1 MNFLEEVEP
10 YRVYIDMY
18 LDKGAMPNLKIREE
32 LNDLDYRLRMHERVA
47 MYGKANIELY
57 PTDMACASCVK
68 SMVNNLRRWINI
80 KESEKPSLLKE
91 TVEFKGV
98 PQVNKKDMEVL
109 PKDFSKESVDVVERM
124 SKDLEF
130 EGTLEEKVENLNS
143 LSNQIAEQM
152 INDLKLPSEMIE
164 EELEDI
170 DSMKWGAFKTYCK
183 GKGLNVKGKTREQ
196 LTKELLSL

>member
-32 LNDLDYRLRMHERVA
+32 LSDLDYRLRMHERVA

-80 KESEKPSLLKE
+80 KEAEEKEMIKKTALDMVGWTDKFPEEE

-98 PQVNKKDMEVL
+98 PD
-109 PKDFSKESVDVVERM
+109 
-124 SKDLEF
+124 
-130 EGTLEEKVENLNS
+130 
-143 LSNQIAEQM
+143 
-152 INDLKLPSEMIE
+152 KLPSEMIE
-164 EELEDI
+164 EELHEYTEDI
-170 DSMKWGAFKTYCK
+170 DSMKWGKFKTYCK
-183 GKGLNVKGKTREQ
+183 GKGLNVKGKTRAQ
-196 LTKELLSL
+196 LTEELTSL

>member
-32 LNDLDYRLRMHERVA
+32 LSDLDYRLRMHERVA

-80 KESEKPSLLKE
+80 KEAEEKEMIKKTALDMVGWTDKFPEEE

-98 PQVNKKDMEVL
+98 PD
-109 PKDFSKESVDVVERM
+109 KEIAGYKVI
-124 SKDLEF
+124 DL
-130 EGTLEEKVENLNS
+130 TK
-143 LSNQIAEQM
+143 
-152 INDLKLPSEMIE
+152 
-164 EELEDI
+164 
-170 DSMKWGAFKTYCK
+170 MKWGAFKSYCK
-183 GKGLNVKGKTREQ
+183 GKGLNVKGKTRAQ
-196 LTKELLSL
+196 LNEELTSL

>member
-32 LNDLDYRLRMHERVA
+32 LSDLDYRLRMHERVA

-80 KESEKPSLLKE
+80 KETEKPSLLKE

-98 PQVNKKDMEVL
+98 PD
-109 PKDFSKESVDVVERM
+109 KEIAGYKVI
-124 SKDLEF
+124 DL
-130 EGTLEEKVENLNS
+130 TK
-143 LSNQIAEQM
+143 
-152 INDLKLPSEMIE
+152 
-164 EELEDI
+164 
-170 DSMKWGAFKTYCK
+170 MKWGAFKSYCK
-183 GKGLNVKGKTREQ
+183 GKGLNVKGKTRAQ
-196 LTKELLSL
+196 LTEELTSL

>member
-80 KESEKPSLLKE
+80 KEAEEKEMIKKTALEMVGWTDKFPEEE

-98 PQVNKKDMEVL
+98 PDKKIAGYKVI
-109 PKDFSKESVDVVERM
+109 
-124 SKDLEF
+124 DL
-130 EGTLEEKVENLNS
+130 TK
-143 LSNQIAEQM
+143 
-152 INDLKLPSEMIE
+152 
-164 EELEDI
+164 
-170 DSMKWGAFKTYCK
+170 MKWGAFKSYCK
-183 GKGLNVKGKTREQ
+183 GKGLNVKGKTRAQ
-196 LTKELLSL
+196 LTEELTSL

>member
-10 YRVYIDMY
+10 YRTYIEMY

-32 LNDLDYRLRMHERVA
+32 LNRLDYRLRMHERVA

-80 KESEKPSLLKE
+80 KEAEKPSLLKE

-98 PQVNKKDMEVL
+98 PD
-109 PKDFSKESVDVVERM
+109 
-124 SKDLEF
+124 
-130 EGTLEEKVENLNS
+130 
-143 LSNQIAEQM
+143 
-152 INDLKLPSEMIE
+152 KLPSEMIE
-164 EELEDI
+164 DELHEYTEDI
-170 DSMKWGAFKTYCK
+170 DSMKWGEFKTYCK
-183 GKGLNVKGKTREQ
+183 NKGLNVKGKTRAQ
-196 LTKELLSL
+196 LAEELTRL